1 VSNGGDAVR
10 LERTFQADIDRVFR
24 AFTDPGELVHWWGPM
39 DVRTSVAQ
47 IDLRVGGECRW
58 VMHPSGQV
66 AVLHGRIVDL
76 DPARLLVMT
85 NRWDRQDEESL
96 RQLRLCS
103 LRRTTASTPSSS
115 TPLATAARTS
125 RSLTISSSGTDN
137 WSPARS
143 SSTAPLSWHS
153 WQVEHLPWER

>member
-1 VSNGGDAVR
+1 MSSGGEAVR

-66 AVLHGRIVDL
+66 AVLYGVSCRLAVLYTGSSRCARHERHPPAWTSHAAWDVHTPRIS
-76 DPARLLVMT
+76 A
-85 NRWDRQDEESL
+85 
-96 RQLRLCS
+96 
-103 LRRTTASTPSSS
+103 
-115 TPLATAARTS
+115 
-125 RSLTISSSGTDN
+125 
-137 WSPARS
+137 
-143 SSTAPLSWHS
+143 
-153 WQVEHLPWER
+153 